1 MADVANSAIHFDYVA
16 VLQPYIPVF
25 YASFLTTLVL
35 TPLMRQMAHRH
46 GVVDDPDNKRKVHSQ
61 PIAYLGGISIFLG
74 WLAGVTLSV
83 FLKTHNTEST
93 VQIPVGVLAGAF
105 CAVFFGLMDDIYSLS
120 PKMKLLGQLLAA

>member
-46 GVVDDPDNKRKVHSQ
+46 GVVDDPDNKRKVHTQ
-61 PIAYLGGISIFLG
+61 PIAYLGGVSIFLG
-74 WLAGVTLSV
+74 WIAGVTVAV
-83 FLKTHNTEST
+83 FLKSHFADANSPAT
-93 VQIPVGVLAGAF
+93 VQIPPGILMGAMAVVL
-105 CAVFFGLMDDIYSLS
+105 FGLMDDVYSL
-120 PKMKLLGQLLAA
+120 